1 MPDSDERYK
10 DDSIPNDEPL
20 SDEEKAD
27 VRRPFFEAF
36 GIEPKFA
43 ADEDAPPV
51 DERCLAAFVRDE
63 LPREEWDEVW
73 RQVTTHRSWFDAWR
87 RLMRNETS

>member
-1 MPDSDERYK
+1 MPNSDERDK
-10 DDSIPNDEPL
+10 DDSISKDEPL

-43 ADEDAPPV
+43 ADEDAPRV
-51 DERCLAAFVRDE
+51 DERRLAAFVRDE
-63 LPREEWDEVW
+63 LSRAEWDEVW
-73 RQVTTHRSWFDAWR
+73 RQVTTYRSWFEAWR
-87 RLMRNETS
+87 RLMRHEAS